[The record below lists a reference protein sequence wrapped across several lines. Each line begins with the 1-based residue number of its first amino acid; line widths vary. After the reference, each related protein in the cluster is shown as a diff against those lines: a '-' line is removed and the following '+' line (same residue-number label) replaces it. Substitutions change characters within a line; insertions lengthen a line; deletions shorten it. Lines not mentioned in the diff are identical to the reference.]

1 MKTLR
6 QIIRRYMYRITWML
20 VVVIFVIITL
30 FQALNRQMS
39 AYDDARRI
47 FRQMEQV
54 LAENEKEL
62 SEVKEEYS
70 QRCLMNAGTIAR
82 IIESDSKVMHN
93 VSEMRT
99 IAEQLEVDEI
109 HIFNANGVI
118 FAGTNPEYFGL
129 KMDSGEQVSF
139 FLPML
144 EDKSLQ
150 LVQEVTENTA
160 ESKPMQYSAVW
171 GRDGKYIVQVGM
183 EPVNVMK
190 VTEKNELSYIF
201 SLFRVNPKAQ
211 YYAIDV
217 QSGEILAATDLD
229 SLGRHYSE
237 QGLDI
242 DKMKYDAN
250 GFHATVDGRFSY
262 CVFEQIDTR
271 YIGRVMPVEELYE
284 SIPVTVLEMLVCLI
298 AVAFILAR
306 AVTRHMDKY
315 VVDEISYINDKMHWI
330 AAGNLEDRVEVT
342 SSLEFARLSGY
353 INEMVKSLLDSHAK
367 MSYVLK
373 KTNLRMGVYEYN
385 KRRDSVRYTD
395 YLPILLGKGN
405 RDAFADLKELE
416 AFIGK
421 VRQNAIADEENIYQ
435 IDGKTERFVRLEE
448 NVNGEEVL
456 GVVVDVTSEVVRR
469 RKIEVERD
477 IDTLTGLYNRRG
489 LDIRLEQL
497 FAEPDKMGHTAVVMI
512 DADGL
517 KGINDSSGHDMGD
530 AYLKKIAE
538 IISSAGVRESVVSR
552 QGGDEFVAVF
562 YGYQSEQELLSVI
575 AELEQKQSGCLACLD
590 GEIHVPLKYSM
601 GYALADGEV
610 SYKKLIKEADEK
622 MYRNKMNRK
631 KKEKCSLL

>member
-229 SLGRHYSE
+229 SLGKHYAE
-237 QGLDI
+237 QGFDI
-242 DKMKYDAN
+242 NRMKHDAN
-250 GFHATVDGRFSY
+250 GFHAMVDGRFCY
-262 CVFEQIDTR
+262 CVFEQIDTH
-271 YIGRVMPVEELYE
+271 YVGRVMPVEELYE
-284 SIPVTVLEMLVCLI
+284 NIPVTVLEMLVCLV
-298 AVAFILAR
+298 AVAFVLAR

-330 AAGNLEDRVEVT
+330 AAGNLDGIVEVT

-373 KTNLRMGVYEYN
+373 KTNLGMGVYEYN

-395 YLPILLGKGN
+395 YLPSLLGAEDKEN
-405 RDAFADLKELE
+405 IFADLEEFE
-416 AFIGK
+416 AFISG
-421 VRQNAIADEENIYQ
+421 VRQNAIPDEENVYR
-435 IDGKTERFVRLEE
+435 IDGETERFVRLEE

-456 GVVVDVTSEVVRR
+456 GVVIDVTSDVVRR

-497 FAEPDKMGHTAVVMI
+497 FADPDKMGHTAVVMI

-530 AYLKKIAE
+530 AYLRKIAE

-562 YGYQSEQELLSVI
+562 YGYQSEQELMSVV
-575 AELEQKQSGCLACLD
+575 AKLEQKQSGCLACLND
-590 GEIHVPLKYSM
+590 DVRVPLKYSM
-601 GYALADGEV
+601 GYALADGKR
-610 SYKKLIKEADEK
+610 SYRQLLKEADEK

-631 KKEKCSLL
+631 KNREM